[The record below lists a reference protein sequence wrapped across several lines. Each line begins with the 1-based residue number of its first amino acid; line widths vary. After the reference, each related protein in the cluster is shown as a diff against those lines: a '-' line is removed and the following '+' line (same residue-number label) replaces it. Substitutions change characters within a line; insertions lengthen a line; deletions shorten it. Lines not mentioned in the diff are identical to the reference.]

1 MERKVPRIDIP
12 LLRNDEGLLK
22 LVEEILDVA
31 VQNGAGAQ
39 QMERATGIAV
49 RWLWGFAGSR
59 SAAEFERD
67 IKAALEEAHESV
79 MASSGIGAGV
89 VLKPD
94 REI

>member
-1 MERKVPRIDIP
+1 MGRRVPMTDIP
-12 LLRNDEGLLK
+12 LFRSDKGLLK
-22 LVEEILDVA
+22 LVEEILNVA
-31 VQNGAGAQ
+31 IQNGAGAQ

-59 SAAEFERD
+59 SATEFERD
-67 IKAALEEAHESV
+67 IKATLEEAHESV